1 MLFGRE
7 DTTFKEMRENSVMDW
22 LKEVAASGDFVNECG
37 AKLTMD
43 YIKALQDAIQEEK
56 KKSALKD
63 DFLKR
68 LKQKK

>member
-1 MLFGRE
+1 MFGKD
-7 DTTFKEMRENSVMDW
+7 DTTFKEMRENSVMQW
-22 LKEVAASGDFVNECG
+22 LNEAANSGDFVSESG

-43 YIKALQDAIQEEK
+43 YIKSLQDAIQEEK
-56 KKSALKD
+56 KKNALKD